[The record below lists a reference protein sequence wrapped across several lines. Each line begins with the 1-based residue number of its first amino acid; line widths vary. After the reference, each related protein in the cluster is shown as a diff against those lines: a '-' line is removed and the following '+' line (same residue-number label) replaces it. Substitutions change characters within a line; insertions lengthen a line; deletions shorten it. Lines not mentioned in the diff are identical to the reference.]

1 MNTSAT
7 TLILGTSVGATQAN
21 EQIDHEFE
29 TIELIELPAGMSALS
44 YDDDILVLQFTL
56 ARVAAA
62 RVWNAVRALMISLG
76 DAYVARERS
85 LGIDR
90 DTPFCETANRAVW
103 CRCTSFRSLI
113 LCADNCDRSNGA
125 PRDSSALAQRDAWCV
140 ELRAAMLRFVAE
152 DTRCRE
158 ADACFSEFLEEK
170 MRVVGATSRN
180 WLYPTKCA
188 FESPQNATKCAFMLS
203 VRQ

>member
-1 MNTSAT
+1 MNTPAA

-21 EQIDHEFE
+21 AQIDHEFE

-85 LGIDR
+85 LGVDR

-103 CRCTSFRSLI
+103 WEYTALRRVALYAGTCKRC
-113 LCADNCDRSNGA
+113 NGA
-125 PRDSSALAQRDAWCV
+125 PRSPSALAQRDAWCT

-170 MRVVGATSRN
+170 MRIVGVASRN
-180 WLYPTKCA
+180 WLYPAECVFKSSA
-188 FESPQNATKCAFMLS
+188 VYEEPN
-203 VRQ
+203 